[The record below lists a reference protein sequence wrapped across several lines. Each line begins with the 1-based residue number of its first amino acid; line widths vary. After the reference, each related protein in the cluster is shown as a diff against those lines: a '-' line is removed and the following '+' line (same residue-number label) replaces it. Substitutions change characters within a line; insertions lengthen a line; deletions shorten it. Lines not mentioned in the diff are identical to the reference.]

1 MAELLEDRTAV
12 VTGASR
18 GIGRCIARTLAA
30 EGMNVALAAR
40 TEEDLQD
47 VAETIEAESPP
58 SGGVPRALPVPTD
71 VTREDSVKDLASRV
85 EAVYGGLDVVVNN
98 AGVATKKPLAE
109 TTTEEWD
116 RTMAVNAR
124 GPFLMCRECLPLLR
138 ESDRPFIINV
148 ASVVAIK
155 AYYNQGAYT
164 ASKHALRGM
173 TRVLAQEYEEEG
185 IRVHEISPGGVATE
199 MVLQTRPDLDE
210 TVLMKPQD
218 IADIAVFLLTRE
230 GNAVIDEVRVRRA
243 ASDPWF

>member
-18 GIGRCIARTLAA
+18 GIGRCIARTLAD

-40 TEEDLQD
+40 TEEDLQK
-47 VAETIEAESPP
+47 VKKTIEEESPA
-58 SGGVPRALPVPTD
+58 SGDAPRALVAPTD
-71 VTREDSVKDLASRV
+71 LTDEGSVKDLVSRI
-85 EAVYGGLDVVVNN
+85 EEVYGGLDVVVNN

-210 TVLMKPQD
+210 SVLMKPQD